1 MTVVEFWVE
10 QYQAVVAEK
19 KSLGDK
25 LRETLE
31 ENKDLQQQINE
42 LTRSNETLRG
52 INSRIFKSLASS
64 KHQAQELKMQL
75 EAEKEENESLH
86 NVIDSFVDK
95 CKELED
101 KAEGYKKKLELLN
114 TVVTPDLDAQLK
126 SMTERL
132 DKSIADRK
140 ELQADRDI
148 WFRKNGEKQAEIEEL
163 KKKIQS
169 LEDDLEFKT
178 LCRDGWRDRAEK
190 AERQLEEKKQQSYAN
205 GYSDGNEEGQNE
217 LWEMLQLV
225 RDMQPNEFDPECEC
239 IGDVIDMDLED
250 FKEAYD
256 KWEAEQKKEAEEA
269 KKQHTEYMELQAD
282 RDIWFRKNGE
292 KQAEIEELKKKIES
306 LKGNLD
312 FVRLCRDNWLDRA
325 KKAEK
330 ELEEIKQ
337 DFKQEFKHSYA
348 DGYSDGN
355 EEGQNELWEMLQMVK
370 DMQPNEFD
378 VECECLGDVIDMD
391 LEDFKEAYG
400 KWEAEQKKEAEE
412 AKKKRVEYMREYL
425 KRYCIGK
432 LCFGCPLYNNSEPV
446 SSCLFSK
453 LTDEEIEKCYK
464 KASESERDIPTPIS
478 ARLPQLWECT
488 IEGTVKI
495 NEDILK
501 VVCGIKDDK
510 EEET

>member
-1 MTVVEFWVE
+1 MTVVE

-52 INSRIFKSLASS
+52 INSRIFKNLASY
-64 KHQAQELKMQL
+64 KRQAQELKMQL
-75 EAEKEENESLH
+75 EGTKERLDKVIADRNKLQADRDFWVHDSTEKSVEIQSLKTDLDDAKKQLEAMKEENTSLH

-95 CKELED
+95 CTDLEA
-101 KAEGYKKKLELLN
+101 KIEGYEN
-114 TVVTPDLDAQLK
+114 ALK
-126 SMTERL
+126 DGKERL
-132 DKSIADRK
+132 DKSIADRS

-163 KKKIQS
+163 KKE
-169 LEDDLEFKT
+169 LEEIKQEFK
-178 LCRDGWRDRAEK
+178 
-190 AERQLEEKKQQSYAN
+190 QSYAD

-256 KWEAEQKKEAEEA
+256 KWEAEQKKAAEEA
-269 KKQHTEYMELQAD
+269 KKQHTEYM
-282 RDIWFRKNGE
+282 RGY
-292 KQAEIEELKKKIES
+292 LKK
-306 LKGNLD
+306 
-312 FVRLCRDNWLDRA
+312 FCV
-325 KKAEK
+325 
-330 ELEEIKQ
+330 
-337 DFKQEFKHSYA
+337 
-348 DGYSDGN
+348 
-355 EEGQNELWEMLQMVK
+355 
-370 DMQPNEFD
+370 
-378 VECECLGDVIDMD
+378 
-391 LEDFKEAYG
+391 
-400 KWEAEQKKEAEE
+400 
-412 AKKKRVEYMREYL
+412 
-425 KRYCIGK
+425 GK

-453 LTDEEIEKCYK
+453 LTDEEIEKRYK

>member
-19 KSLGDK
+19 KALGDK
-25 LRETLE
+25 LRETLD
-31 ENKDLQQQINE
+31 ENKKLQARINS
-42 LTRSNETLRG
+42 LNSSNESLRG

-163 KKKIQS
+163 KKQ
-169 LEDDLEFKT
+169 
-178 LCRDGWRDRAEK
+178 
-190 AERQLEEKKQQSYAN
+190 
-205 GYSDGNEEGQNE
+205 
-217 LWEMLQLV
+217 
-225 RDMQPNEFDPECEC
+225 
-239 IGDVIDMDLED
+239 
-250 FKEAYD
+250 
-256 KWEAEQKKEAEEA
+256 
-269 KKQHTEYMELQAD
+269 
-282 RDIWFRKNGE
+282 
-292 KQAEIEELKKKIES
+292 
-306 LKGNLD
+306 
-312 FVRLCRDNWLDRA
+312 
-325 KKAEK
+325 
-330 ELEEIKQ
+330 LEEIKQ
-337 DFKQEFKHSYA
+337 EFKQMYA

-370 DMQPNEFD
+370 DVNLLKEFD
-378 VECECLGDVIDMD
+378 PECECLGDVIDMD
-391 LEDFKEAYG
+391 LEDFKEAYV
-400 KWEAEQKKEAEE
+400 KWELKQKKAAEE
-412 AKKKRVEYMREYL
+412 AKKQHVEFMRGYL
-425 KRYCIGK
+425 KRYCVGK
-432 LCFGCPLYNNSEPV
+432 LCFGCPLYNASEPV

-453 LTDEEIEKCYK
+453 LTDEEIEERYK
-464 KASESERDIPTPIS
+464 KAAESERDKMPRYFTS
-478 ARLPQLWECT
+478 T
-488 IEGTVKI
+488 IEAVFTAEAKI
-495 NEDILK
+495 NKDLLEK
-501 VVCGIKDDK
+501 VCGVKPK
-510 EEET
+510 EEEHKLEYGDVVRLPCCNYDYMYIAPDEKEETLVRLFDPNIHAIVTTHISNVRYNGGRILVSEEDDIRKIWKYMK